1 MTKEN
6 QMPIP
11 LRPLEAVPMPSR
23 RRARMAPPFL
33 VAETLTPMPED
44 VPLGVIRAEPIPVAP
59 NAERVSDN
67 DGWPCLPLAE
77 R

>member
-1 MTKEN
+1 MTMEDMR
-6 QMPIP
+6 MPIP
-11 LRPLEAVPMPSR
+11 LRPVEAVPMPTR
-23 RRARMAPPFL
+23 RRPRVAPPL
-33 VAETLTPMPED
+33 VAEIRATPAG
-44 VPLGVIRAEPIPVAP
+44 VPLGVIRAEPMRGTS